1 MSLASGFEDPGVH
14 DPAYGTLSD
23 ERHSEGSCSVI
34 APPLPPQ
41 KKTCRKCDT
50 PKPLDDF
57 GKDPKRSFGRKSW
70 CKQCFRIYLSAWMG
84 RHRDRKNQQ
93 SRETHAKLRLEVLT
107 YYSPRDVPECTCCGE
122 QTIEFLGIDHVN
134 GGGTQHRKA
143 IHNSYRWIK
152 KNNFPEGFQTLCH
165 NCNHA
170 RGMYRYCPHQLKR

>member
-1 MSLASGFEDPGVH
+1 
-14 DPAYGTLSD
+14 
-23 ERHSEGSCSVI
+23 
-34 APPLPPQ
+34 
-41 KKTCRKCDT
+41 
-50 PKPLDDF
+50 
-57 GKDPKRSFGRKSW
+57 
-70 CKQCFRIYLSAWMG
+70 MG

-152 KNNFPEGFQTLCH
+152 KNNFPDGFQTLCH
-165 NCNHA
+165 NCNLA
-170 RGMYRYCPHQLKR
+170 RGMYEYCPHQLKR